1 MSRLHRRHHPRH
13 QTGKKLPPWAI
24 LLICA
29 GAAILVTVLIGNL
42 LRLWLDDETYHS
54 LTDQKPP
61 ATTEE
66 PYVSNVPRLNAYP
79 FSVGDDLTEAA
90 SKRQLSLSINNPAG
104 EIYYRSP
111 VADFQGRARQGTES
125 LTEAMGALNAYGTY
139 VSGVYYPQGFEH
151 ADPNLRY
158 AAAVEDSAILREYLQ
173 MGGREILLIG
183 LPFASEG
190 LDSIL
195 SYLRTVR
202 DAIGNSPLGVAV
214 TPSVI
219 EGAYGNLVLEELLGI
234 CDFCALD
241 LTGAQLTD
249 ETVNEIGICIGVRD
263 TVHALDFYTK
273 QYDMR
278 LIVTEEQT
286 LFVDTFRILMVSNF
300 QVLTAQKTEEP
311 PAPEQ

>member
-1 MSRLHRRHHPRH
+1 MSRFHRRHHPRH

-79 FSVGDDLTEAA
+79 FSVGSDLTEAA

-104 EIYYRSP
+104 EICYRSP
-111 VADFQGRARQGTES
+111 VADFQGRARQGAES

-173 MGGREILLIG
+173 MGGREILLIIKSTNRTSTEQVQDKYRTSTG
-183 LPFASEG
+183 QAQDKYRTSTGQVKKRLTSV
-190 LDSIL
+190 LYHSILTLLTKIFLYRMIFQYFVVTLQLKVDRTLLSRLLSSREL
-195 SYLRTVR
+195 SYL
-202 DAIGNSPLGVAV
+202 I
-214 TPSVI
+214 
-219 EGAYGNLVLEELLGI
+219 
-234 CDFCALD
+234 
-241 LTGAQLTD
+241 
-249 ETVNEIGICIGVRD
+249 
-263 TVHALDFYTK
+263 
-273 QYDMR
+273 
-278 LIVTEEQT
+278 
-286 LFVDTFRILMVSNF
+286 
-300 QVLTAQKTEEP
+300 
-311 PAPEQ
+311 